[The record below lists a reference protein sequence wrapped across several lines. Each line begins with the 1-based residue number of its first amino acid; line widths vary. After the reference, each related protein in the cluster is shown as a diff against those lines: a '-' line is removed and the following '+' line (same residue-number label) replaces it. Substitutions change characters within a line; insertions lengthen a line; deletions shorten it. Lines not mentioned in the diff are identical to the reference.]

1 MIVYLEW
8 AIKLGMVDIS
18 TKPVI
23 KREAIAE
30 GKILLKKETIEII
43 REGKAEK
50 GDPLQIAIISATN
63 AVKKTSELIPFCHP
77 VPIEDV
83 KVKFDLSETII
94 TVRVYVK
101 AYSKTGVE
109 MEALTGVF
117 NALLNIWDVIK
128 RYEKDEVG
136 QYPTTLITDVRVL
149 SKVKGNEKL

>member
-8 AIKLGMVDIS
+8 VINLGMVDIS

-30 GKILLKKETIEII
+30 GKILLKKETIKII

-128 RYEKDEVG
+128 RYEKDEAG

>member
-8 AIKLGMVDIS
+8 AINLGMVDIS

>member
-8 AIKLGMVDIS
+8 AINLGMVDIS

-128 RYEKDEVG
+128 RYEKDEAG